1 MCGRYRLTSKERYIA
16 EHFGLDQNEV
26 HWTPR
31 YNIAPTQEA
40 AIVRQDRKQPKRKF
54 SLMRWGLVPSWA
66 KDISIGFKTI
76 NAMCETAAEKA
87 AFREAMRKRRCL
99 VPADGFYEWQK
110 LSKKEKQ
117 PYNIGMADDSLF
129 AFAGLWE
136 RWSDPAGTALNSF
149 TILTTDANSL
159 VSGIHD
165 RMPVIVKPEDYDLWL
180 DPGMTDPAGVADL
193 LKPFDAR
200 LMKKYPVGTRVGNA
214 DNDDPEIIKEIVPAA
229 QPAKTGLLF

>member
-16 EHFGLDQNEV
+16 EHFDLEESEV
-26 HWTPR
+26 HWTPH

-110 LSKKEKQ
+110 LGKKEKQ
-117 PYNIGMADDSLF
+117 PYNIGMANDSLF

-136 RWSDPAGTALNSF
+136 RWHDPAGTPLNSF
-149 TILTTDANSL
+149 TILTTDANPL

-165 RMPVIVKPEDYDLWL
+165 RMPVIVKKEDYDLWL

-200 LMKKYPVGTRVGNA
+200 LMKKYPVSTRVGNA
-214 DNDDPEIIKEIVPAA
+214 DNDDAEIIKEIVPAA
-229 QPAKTGLLF
+229 PVPETGNLF

>member
-1 MCGRYRLTSKERYIA
+1 MCGRYRLTAKERYIA
-16 EHFGLDQNEV
+16 DHFDLEESEV
-26 HWTPR
+26 QWTPR

-40 AIVRQDRKQPKRKF
+40 AIVRQDRKQPKRIF

-110 LSKKEKQ
+110 LGKKEKQ

-136 RWSDPAGTALNSF
+136 RWHDPAGTPLNSF
-149 TILTTDANSL
+149 TILTTDANAL

-165 RMPVIVKPEDYDLWL
+165 RMPVIIKPENYDLWL
-180 DPGMTDPAGVADL
+180 DPGMTDPAGVADM
-193 LKPFDAR
+193 LKPLDAR
-200 LMKKYPVGTRVGNA
+200 LMKKYPVSARVGNA

-229 QPAKTGLLF
+229 AVPETGKLF